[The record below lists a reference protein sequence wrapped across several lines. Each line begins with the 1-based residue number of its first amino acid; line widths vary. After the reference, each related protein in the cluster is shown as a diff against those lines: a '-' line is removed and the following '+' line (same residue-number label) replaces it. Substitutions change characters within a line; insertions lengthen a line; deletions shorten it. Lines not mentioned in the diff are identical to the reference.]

1 MDSPIRIGFVNSY
14 NAETGMASIY
24 YPDRCREVTDDLPIF
39 APFGLM
45 QTLNKHDA
53 VFVLHLSNGSE
64 AGLILG
70 SYSVDG
76 DTPEAEISVNDGEL
90 TFRDRSGSATLR
102 DIIERISKLEER
114 E

>member
-1 MDSPIRIGFVNSY
+1 MDSPVRIGFVNSY
-14 NAETGMASIY
+14 NPETGMASIY
-24 YPDRCREVTDDLPIF
+24 YPDRCREVTDELPVLAPLGLIQDLKV
-39 APFGLM
+39 
-45 QTLNKHDA
+45 NDA

-76 DTPEAEISVNDGEL
+76 DTPEAGISVNEGEL
-90 TFRDRSGSATLR
+90 TMRDRSGSTTLR
-102 DIIERISKLEER
+102 EILSRISDLEKR